1 MPTVPTFKKVSSPQW
16 VGSLEV
22 LHHNMSVVVLT
33 CAALLAGA
41 VCGCTLTATR
51 NIAGAPY
58 KLMALDPTAICA
70 VHDPSIVEEVV
81 TDIPPAT
88 VHNH

>member
-1 MPTVPTFKKVSSPQW
+1 
-16 VGSLEV
+16 
-22 LHHNMSVVVLT
+22 MSVFVLT

-81 TDIPPAT
+81 TNSHMHDA
-88 VHNH
+88 VHNQ